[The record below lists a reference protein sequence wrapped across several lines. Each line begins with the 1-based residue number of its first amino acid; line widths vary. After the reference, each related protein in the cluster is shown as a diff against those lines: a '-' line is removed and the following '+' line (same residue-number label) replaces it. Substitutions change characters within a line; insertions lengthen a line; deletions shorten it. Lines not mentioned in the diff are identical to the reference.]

1 MGQEQPKY
9 MHGGEQGRCSGENTC
24 LPPIWPR
31 LNSQTEH
38 HMWVEFVVG
47 SRPCS
52 EGFSPGSPVFLSP
65 VTVSGLSNSP
75 HDLI

>member
-1 MGQEQPKY
+1 MVRTPGLIPA
-9 MHGGEQGRCSGENTC
+9 R
-24 LPPIWPR
+24 R
-31 LNSQTEH
+31 

-65 VTVSGLSNSP
+65 QQPASP
-75 HDLI
+75 DFNLTRIEDPYGNHLQFFMITAEIG